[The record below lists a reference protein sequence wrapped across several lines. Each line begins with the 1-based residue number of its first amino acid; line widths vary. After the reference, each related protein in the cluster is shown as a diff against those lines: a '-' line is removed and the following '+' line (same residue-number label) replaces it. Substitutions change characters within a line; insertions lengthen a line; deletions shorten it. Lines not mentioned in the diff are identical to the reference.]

1 MNETKENMNVDVTY
15 SKFTRIAFIII
26 SMVLIFA
33 GPTYIPYLMTKVNID
48 YVVSTGVGA
57 VLFIAGLAFMMY
69 LVKKKIITA

>member
-1 MNETKENMNVDVTY
+1 MTETKKNMNVDVTY